1 MPQLPSGQHI
11 AIDVMPLHDMLESW
25 HLDASR
31 ETLAGLSVKED
42 LLPFTRILKLVPAHQ
57 DDAPIQML
65 KGSETPPAQMT
76 VRDTGKRLSDCP
88 DGLDEWS
95 DADRQAFRKFVAD
108 RVPVILEMQLATV
121 KEHDAKLHKAFIKHL
136 EEAWMKAGVH
146 PNQEAGWDDWPEN
159 PNIDVF
165 DQLVALLQC
174 RDAIAAS
181 ALGEVPPC
189 NAVDRLEGFLSMASG
204 ALRWLPKAGLPARPT
219 AQLADSLRTA
229 VEPDAFE
236 EDKRDWWVSQVSIEC
251 NNLFDEP
258 ALEAFLMANAPKAYG
273 VIRLAAISKSDGVQA
288 YSA

>member
-42 LLPFTRILKLVPAHQ
+42 LLPFTRILELAPANQ
-57 DDAPIQML
+57 DDAPMQIL
-65 KGSETPPAQMT
+65 KGSGTPPAQMT
-76 VRDTGKRLSDCP
+76 TRDTGKRLSDCP
-88 DGLDEWS
+88 DGLEDWS
-95 DADRQAFRKFVAD
+95 VDDKNAFRKFVAE
-108 RVPVILEMQLATV
+108 RVPAMLEMQLATV
-121 KEHDAKLHKAFIKHL
+121 KEHDAKLHKAFLKNL

-146 PNQEAGWDDWPEN
+146 PSQEPGWDDWPEN

-174 RDAIAAS
+174 RDAISAAVS
-181 ALGEVPPC
+181 GDVPAC
-189 NAVDRLEGFLSMASG
+189 NAVDRLDGFLAMAAG

-219 AQLADSLRTA
+219 AQLADALRTA
-229 VEPDAFE
+229 VEPGAFD
-236 EDKRDWWVSQVSIEC
+236 EDKREWWVTQVSIEC
-251 NNLFDEP
+251 NNLFNEP

-273 VIRLAAISKSDGVQA
+273 VIRLAAISTPEIMQA
-288 YSA
+288 